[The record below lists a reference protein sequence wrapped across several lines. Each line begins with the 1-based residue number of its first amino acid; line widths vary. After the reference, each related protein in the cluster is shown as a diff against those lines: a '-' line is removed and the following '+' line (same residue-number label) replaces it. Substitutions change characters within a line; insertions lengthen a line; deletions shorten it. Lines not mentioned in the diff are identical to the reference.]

1 MKRLLL
7 TVSLALAMSAPGAQA
22 QTWAQNWGLVRSSQP
37 IYYVKIL
44 SRTWSV
50 VQVSDEPVVWRA
62 VRDWNNL
69 NPYGPPAVPRTV
81 QATRAIEL
89 ATGCKVVRPSMYQTI
104 SGDFFSQVACN

>member
-1 MKRLLL
+1 MKRLLWM
-7 TVSLALAMSAPGAQA
+7 VGVALALSVPGARVQA
-22 QTWAQNWGLVRSSQP
+22 QTWGLVQSSQP
-37 IYYVKIL
+37 IYYVRIL
-44 SRTWSV
+44 SRMWSV
-50 VQVSDEPVVWRA
+50 VQVSDDPVVWRA

-104 SGDFFSQVACN
+104 SGEFFSQVACN